1 MKRREF
7 LGVVGAGVCG
17 VAVANAFGQVTSKR
31 PKQSNFI
38 FMVSDDQGWDGLS
51 VQMHDAVAGSKSDF
65 YRTPNIEKLAQQGMR
80 FSAAYSPAPVCAP
93 TRCSL
98 QTGKSP
104 AQNHW
109 TKASPILTARDGRK
123 FIPPMHGK
131 NLASDETTIAE
142 MLKQA
147 GYTTAHYGKWHL
159 GGGGP
164 GRHGYDVHDGNTGN
178 RDAAPFVDPNP
189 VDIFGMS
196 RRANALMEENTK
208 AGKPFF
214 IQLSYYALHYP
225 QNALASTRQAY
236 EKRLRG
242 RSYREINRAAI
253 TEDLDTGVG
262 MIMDQVEK
270 LGIGD
275 HTYLI
280 YMSDNGAGGRG
291 RGVLRGGKGSL
302 WEGGIRVPLIIQ
314 GPGIEPNTFCDERVV
329 GFDLFPTLCELG
341 GVSQPLPTGIEGG
354 SITSLL
360 SGGKGMVE
368 RPREELVFHFPHYQ
382 SGDGP
387 HSAILLDDY
396 KLIKLYETDK
406 LHLFDLSKDIGE
418 ENDLA
423 GRKPEVVTKLHD
435 RLNAYLAS
443 VDAQMPQPN
452 PYYDPSWPV
461 GGRRGRNN
469 RRRRNQR

>member
-17 VAVANAFGQVTSKR
+17 MAVANAFGQVTSKR
-31 PKQSNFI
+31 PKQPNFI

-65 YRTPNIEKLAQQGMR
+65 YQTPNIEKLAQQGMR

-104 AQNHW
+104 AKNHW
-109 TKASPILTARDGRK
+109 TTVAPLQGAAENHKLVPPIHGR
-123 FIPPMHGK
+123 
-131 NLASDETTIAE
+131 NLAMGETTIAE
-142 MLKQA
+142 VLQQA

-164 GRHGYDVHDGNTGN
+164 GNHGYDVHDGNTGN
-178 RDAAPFVDPNP
+178 QDAAPHVDPNP

-196 RRANALMEENTK
+196 RRANAFMEENTK

-236 EKRLRG
+236 KNRLRG
-242 RSYREINRAAI
+242 RNYREINRAAI

-291 RGVLRGGKGSL
+291 LGVLRGSKGSL

-329 GFDLFPTLCELG
+329 GIDLFPTLCELG
-341 GVSQPLPTGIEGG
+341 GVSQPLPAGIEGG

-360 SGGKGMVE
+360 SGGKGVVE

-387 HSAILLDDY
+387 HSAIMLDDY

-406 LHLFDLSKDIGE
+406 LYLFDLSKDIGE

-423 GRKPEVVTKLHD
+423 GRKPEVVAKLHD
-435 RLNAYLAS
+435 RLNEYLAS

>member
-17 VAVANAFGQVTSKR
+17 VAVANAFGQVGSKR
-31 PKQSNFI
+31 PNFI

-51 VQMHDAVAGSKSDF
+51 VQMHDAIANSKSDF
-65 YRTPNIEKLAQQGMR
+65 YQTPNLEKLAQQGRR
-80 FSAAYSPAPVCAP
+80 FSAAYSPSPVCSP

-109 TKASPILTARDGRK
+109 TKASPIMTDADGRK
-123 FIPPMHGK
+123 LIPPMHGK
-131 NLASDETTIAE
+131 NLSSDETTIAE

-164 GRHGYDVHDGNTGN
+164 GNHGYDVHDGNTGN
-178 RDAAPFVDPNP
+178 GNAAPFVDPNP

-196 RRANALMEENTK
+196 RRANAFMEENTE

-236 EKRLRG
+236 ENRLRG

-341 GVSQPLPTGIEGG
+341 GVSQPLPAGIEGG
-354 SITSLL
+354 SIASLL
-360 SGGKGMVE
+360 SGGSGAVV

-387 HSAILLDDY
+387 HSAIMLDDY

-423 GRKPEVVTKLHD
+423 GRKPEVVAKLHD
-435 RLNAYLAS
+435 QLNAYLVS

-469 RRRRNQR
+469 RRRRN

>member
-17 VAVANAFGQVTSKR
+17 MAVTNAFGQVTSNR
-31 PKQSNFI
+31 PKQPNFI

-51 VQMHDAVAGSKSDF
+51 VQMHDAIAGSKSDF
-65 YRTPNIEKLAQQGMR
+65 YQTPNLENLAQQGMR

-93 TRCSL
+93 TRCSF

-109 TKASPILTARDGRK
+109 TKASPIMTATDGYK
-123 FIPPMHGK
+123 LIPPMHGK
-131 NLASDETTIAE
+131 NLSSDEITIAE

-164 GRHGYDVHDGNTGN
+164 DNHGYDVHDGNTGN
-178 RDAAPFVDPNP
+178 GDAARHVDPNP

-196 RRANALMEENTK
+196 RRANAFMKEN
-208 AGKPFF
+208 AEASKPFF

-236 EKRLRG
+236 EKRLRR

-280 YMSDNGAGGRG
+280 YMSDNGASGRS
-291 RGVLRGGKGSL
+291 RGVLRGSKGSL
-302 WEGGIRVPLIIQ
+302 WEGGIRVPLIIR
-314 GPGIEPNTFCDERVV
+314 GPGIEPDTFCHERVV
-329 GFDLFPTLCELG
+329 GFDLFPSLCELG

-360 SGGKGMVE
+360 SGGKGVVE
-368 RPREELVFHFPHYQ
+368 RPQEELVFHFPHYQ

-387 HSAILLDDY
+387 HSAIMLDDY
-396 KLIKLYETDK
+396 KLIKFYETDK

-423 GRKPEVVTKLHD
+423 GGKPEVVEKLHD
-435 RLNAYLAS
+435 QLNAYLAS

-461 GGRRGRNN
+461 GGRRGRND
-469 RRRRNQR
+469 RRRRDRR